1 MPTGYF
7 NNKKITKVYIGSTEI
22 YKEEEEVVEEP
33 LFIIG
38 TDFNSTNTRVML
50 MVAKRE
56 GGSKKATV
64 GDPFYEGDT
73 LRVVLTDWAYKFNGA
88 PTYRPKGSTTRIPFE
103 TRTSNQEYSTTFPQ
117 GYDGGLLYPI
127 VKV

>member
-33 LFIIG
+33 LFIINS
-38 TDFNSTNTRVML
+38 DFNSTNTRVML
-50 MVAKRE
+50 MVTKRE

-64 GDPFYEGDT
+64 GDPFYEGDK
-73 LRVVLTDWAYKFNGA
+73 LRVVLTDWAYKFKAA
-88 PTYRPKGSTTRIPFE
+88 PTYIPEGSTTRIAFE
-103 TRTSNQEYSTTFPQ
+103 TRTSDQEYSTKFPQ
-117 GYDGGLLYPI
+117 GYSGGLLYPI
-127 VKV
+127 VKL

>member
-38 TDFNSTNTRVML
+38 TDFNSTNSRVML
-50 MVAKRE
+50 MVTKRE
-56 GGSKKATV
+56 GGNVKATV
-64 GDPFYEGDT
+64 GDPFYEGDK
-73 LRVVLTDWAYKFNGA
+73 LRVVLTDWAYKFKAA
-88 PTYRPKGSTTRIPFE
+88 PTYRPEGSGTSIAFE
-103 TRTSNQEYSTTFPQ
+103 TKTSDQEYSTKFPQ
-117 GYDGGLLYPI
+117 GYSGGLSYSI
-127 VKV
+127 IKV